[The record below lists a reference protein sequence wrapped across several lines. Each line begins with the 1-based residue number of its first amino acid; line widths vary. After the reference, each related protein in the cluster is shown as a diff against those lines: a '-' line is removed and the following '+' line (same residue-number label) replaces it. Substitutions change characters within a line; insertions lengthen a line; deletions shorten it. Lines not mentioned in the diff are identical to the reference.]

1 MRGQVDGNLWANQV
15 SLAVPWGESRRATN
29 TIEAGSRG
37 KGELQ
42 ESIAQSDIRY
52 LKVTIDHASI
62 SAPEGEINRNAS
74 LKLKNVKGRFTRL

>member
-1 MRGQVDGNLWANQV
+1 M
-15 SLAVPWGESRRATN
+15 VPLHI
-29 TIEAGSRG
+29 IEYQTSIETGSRG